1 MQIFA
6 SSARSMLSS
15 RLRQKITKTFVV
27 GQMTLSSSFSAIS
40 WSSSASQHDLPNNL
54 VDASLPSDPR
64 AIVITQA
71 RMPFQIVS
79 VNSSWEQLCGYSRH
93 ECKGKTLDCIQ
104 GERTNKAAVAAT
116 VKKVL
121 RQGVESNT
129 VIKNYCKDGR
139 EIQNRFRIG
148 LLKDHFGKV
157 THFVGIL
164 EEVNMMV
171 DRSFDDRYS
180 MHSDISSVV

>member
-6 SSARSMLSS
+6 SSARAMISS
-15 RLRQKITKTFVV
+15 RLRQKVTKTSVV
-27 GQMTLSSSFSAIS
+27 GQRTLSPSFSAIS
-40 WSSSASQHDLPNNL
+40 WSSTASQHDLPNNL

-64 AIVITQA
+64 AIVITKA